1 MRRPDTK
8 TGILLALVCLALLGV
23 MPVLS
28 NARDLR
34 VDALVFAF
42 ALSAWQVVFA
52 VPLFAGEMV
61 GARRKGVF
69 AATWGPGRKRRALV
83 IALATG
89 AMFGLSTYLYVLG
102 AEKAGSVN
110 LAIAIQ
116 AYPLFAIAWET
127 IFLGRRKTP
136 VELLIT
142 AVLLATLVFLATGGT
157 LRPSGL
163 SLWFLVALGV
173 PFLWSV
179 AHVIIREEL
188 MHTPVT
194 PAQVT
199 FFRVA
204 TSTVFLALMLVV
216 GGAFDAGVIRAIFVP
231 HAIALGLVYYLELIV
246 WFHAVRHI
254 DVSLASSITA
264 PWPAL
269 TMVLAAVVLG
279 EAVAPYQI
287 VSFAII
293 VACIYGLTLASLR
306 RGPQSAG

>member
-1 MRRPDTK
+1 MTRPDTRI
-8 TGILLALVCLALLGV
+8 GILLALVCLALLAV

-34 VDALVFAF
+34 VGALVFAF

-52 VPLFAGEMV
+52 LPLFASEMV
-61 GARRKGVF
+61 GRRKGVF
-69 AATWGPGRKRRALV
+69 AAQWAPGRRRRAIV
-83 IALATG
+83 IALLTG
-89 AMFGLSTYLYVLG
+89 AMFGLSTFLYVLG

-116 AYPLFAIAWET
+116 AYPPFAILWET
-127 IFLGRRKTP
+127 LFLGRRKTP
-136 VELLIT
+136 LELLIT

-157 LRPSGL
+157 MRLSGL
-163 SLWFLVALGV
+163 SHWFLVALAV

-188 MHTPVT
+188 RQTPVT

-204 TSTVFLALMLVV
+204 ISTVFLGAVLVA
-216 GGAFDAGVIRAIFVP
+216 GGAVDGGVARALVSP
-231 HAIALGLVYYLELIV
+231 QAIALGLVYYLELVV
-246 WFHAVRHI
+246 WFYAVRHI

-287 VSFAII
+287 ASFGLI
-293 VACIYGLTLASLR
+293 VACIYGLTIASLK
-306 RGPQSAG
+306 RGPQSAT

>member
-1 MRRPDTK
+1 MKAPDTK
-8 TGILLALVCLALLGV
+8 IGIALALVCLGLLAV

-34 VDALVFAF
+34 VEALVFAF
-42 ALSAWQVVFA
+42 ALSLWQVVFA
-52 VPLFAGEMV
+52 VPLFAREMM
-61 GARRKGVF
+61 GTRKGVF
-69 AATWGPGRKRRALV
+69 AATWAPGRKRRALL
-83 IALATG
+83 IALLTG

-102 AEKAGSVN
+102 AEKAGATN

-116 AYPLFAIAWET
+116 AYPLFAILWET
-127 IFLGRRKTP
+127 LFLGKRKSP

-142 AVLLATLVFLATGGT
+142 ALLVATLAFLATGGT
-157 LRPSGL
+157 LRADAL

-188 MHTPVT
+188 TQTPVT

-204 TSTVFLALMLVV
+204 ISTVFLGVMLLA
-216 GGAFDAGVIRAIFVP
+216 GGGFDAGVAHALLVP
-231 HAIALGLVYYLELIV
+231 HAVVLGLVYYLELIV

-264 PWPAL
+264 PWPAV

-287 VSFAII
+287 GSFVVI
-293 VACIYGLTLASLR
+293 VACIYALTLASLR
-306 RGPQSAG
+306 RARQSAA